1 MPAAVLSIG
10 TELTRGELVNS
21 NASWLAEE
29 LTTLGFDVKEHLTI
43 ADDEAII
50 AEELVRLG
58 ERAAVVVCTGGLG
71 PTSDDVTSAA
81 VARAAGVPLERD
93 ESALA
98 HLERLYA
105 SKGRE
110 MLDRNAKQADFP
122 QGATVLPNSEGT
134 APGFE
139 VAVGKAR
146 CFFLPGVPGEMR
158 AMFHESVR
166 PAVGALAARDTH
178 QIHIRCF
185 GLPESGVA
193 ELLADVESAHEGIT
207 LGYRAHFPEIEV
219 KVHARAGSAPEAEAK
234 AAAVAE
240 LVRDRLGEAV
250 FGERDDSFAAVVGE
264 RLRAKKL
271 TLAVGESCTGG
282 MIGSMITDIP
292 GSSDYL
298 LLDAVTYAN
307 SAKTQILGVE
317 QDVLRAYGA
326 VSAECVGAMAEGARR
341 LADSDVAVAT
351 TGIAGPG
358 GGSDLK
364 PVGTVWLGLAR
375 RDQPTLMYR
384 HQLSGDRDRVRK
396 RTAYIALDLVR
407 RVAEGWDLSKGP
419 SFSTC
424 EEILGL

>member
-21 NASWLAEE
+21 NASWIAEE
-29 LTTLGFDVKEHLTI
+29 LTTLGFDVKTHLTV
-43 ADDEAII
+43 ADDLAAI
-50 AEELVRLG
+50 AEELTRLG
-58 ERAAVVVCTGGLG
+58 ERAEVVVCTGGLG
-71 PTSDDVTSAA
+71 PTSDDLTSAA
-81 VARAAGVPLERD
+81 AAKAAGVALERD
-93 ESALA
+93 ESVLS

-105 SKGRE
+105 SKGRAL
-110 MLDRNAKQADFP
+110 LDANAKQADFP
-122 QGATVLPNSEGT
+122 QGAVVLPNSEGT

-146 CFFLPGVPGEMR
+146 CFFLPGVPREMR
-158 AMFHESVR
+158 VMFHECVR
-166 PAVGALAARDTH
+166 PAVGDLGARDTH
-178 QIHIRCF
+178 QIHIRSF

-193 ELLADVESAHEGIT
+193 ELLADLESAHEGLT

-219 KVHARAGSAPEAEAK
+219 KVHARAASAAEAESK

-240 LVRDRLGEAV
+240 IVRDRLGEAV
-250 FGERDDSFAAVVGE
+250 FGDRDDSFAGVVGDC
-264 RLRAKKL
+264 LRAKKL
-271 TLAVGESCTGG
+271 TLAVAESCTGG
-282 MIGSMITDIP
+282 MIGSMITDVP

-326 VSAECVGAMAEGARR
+326 VSAECASAMAEGARR
-341 LADSDVAVAT
+341 VADSDVAVAT

-384 HQLSGDRDRVRK
+384 HQLSGDRDRVR
-396 RTAYIALDLVR
+396 RRAAYLALDLVR
-407 RVAEGWDLSKGP
+407 RVAEGWDLEKGP
-419 SFSTC
+419 SLSAC

>member
-10 TELTRGELVNS
+10 TELTRGELINS
-21 NASWLAEE
+21 NAAWIAEE
-29 LTTLGFDVKEHLTI
+29 LTTLGFDVNAHLTV
-43 ADDEAII
+43 ADDVATI
-50 AEELVRLG
+50 AEELTRLG
-58 ERAAVVVCTGGLG
+58 ERAEVVVCTGGLG
-71 PTSDDVTSAA
+71 PTSDDLTSAA
-81 VARAAGVPLERD
+81 AAKAAGVSLERD

-105 SKGRE
+105 SKGRS
-110 MLDRNAKQADFP
+110 MLASNAKQADFP
-122 QGATVLPNSEGT
+122 RGATVLPNPEGT

-146 CFFLPGVPGEMR
+146 CFFLPGVPREMR
-158 AMFHESVR
+158 AMFHASVR
-166 PAVGALAARDTH
+166 PAVGDLGIRDSH
-178 QIHIRCF
+178 QIHIRSF

-193 ELLADVESAHEGIT
+193 ELLKDLESAHEGLT

-219 KVHARAGSAPEAEAK
+219 KVHARAKSASEAEVQ

-240 LVRDRLGEAV
+240 IVRERLGEAV
-250 FGERDDSFAAVVGE
+250 FGDRDDSFAAIVGE

-271 TLAVGESCTGG
+271 TLALAESCTGG
-282 MIGSMITDIP
+282 MIGSMITGVP

-326 VSAECVGAMAEGARR
+326 VSAECAGAMAEGARR

-364 PVGTVWLGLAR
+364 PGGTV
-375 RDQPTLMYR
+375 
-384 HQLSGDRDRVRK
+384 
-396 RTAYIALDLVR
+396 
-407 RVAEGWDLSKGP
+407 
-419 SFSTC
+419 
-424 EEILGL
+424 